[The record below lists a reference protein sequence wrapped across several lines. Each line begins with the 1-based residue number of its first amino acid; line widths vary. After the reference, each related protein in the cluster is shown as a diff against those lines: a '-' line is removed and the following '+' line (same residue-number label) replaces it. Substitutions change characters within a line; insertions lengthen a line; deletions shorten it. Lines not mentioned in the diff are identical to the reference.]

1 MAGFKSPLPAED
13 GRKNLIVARR
23 SAQLEGRLYTRRVP
37 DDLQLFDDTPVSV
50 APNSSETEED
60 VDSELSAVHA
70 SVSSADWTIE
80 TIVSQ
85 MEKQRIDL
93 NPRFQRRSAWT
104 DPTKSKFI
112 ESAILSY
119 PIPQLVLAEHP
130 ENRGHFL
137 VIDGK
142 QRLLALRQFYA
153 GLQMDSDFD
162 PLMLSGLTV
171 LPELKG
177 FTIADLKG
185 KRSSLFDSFETHT
198 IRTVVV
204 RNWESEDF
212 LYTLFLRLNTGSVPL
227 SPQELRQA
235 LVPGPFVEWADVAS
249 GESLGLRTLLGNVGP
264 DRRMVDAELLVR
276 FLGLRLSRSSY
287 RGNLKQFLDGV
298 CSEFN
303 GLWAQA
309 EADITH
315 ELAEM
320 EKAIVAAREI
330 FGEVACHKW
339 TGQKWERAF
348 NKAIFDVQIGSLA
361 DQEVREQALDKADEV
376 KEKFKDLCASNAD
389 FSKSVSTTT
398 KSLQATRERFG
409 TWFSAIAEV
418 TGVPLATPACLDAQ

>member
-1 MAGFKSPLPAED
+1 M
-13 GRKNLIVARR
+13 
-23 SAQLEGRLYTRRVP
+23 T
-37 DDLQLFDDTPVSV
+37 DDLQLFDDAPVSV

-60 VDSELSAVHA
+60 ISSELSAVHA

-85 MEKQRIDL
+85 LEKKRIDL

-104 DPTKSKFI
+104 DATKSKFI

-153 GLQMDSDFD
+153 GLQTGSDFD
-162 PLMLSGLTV
+162 PLTLSGLTV

-235 LVPGPFVEWADVAS
+235 LVPGPFVEWADIAS
-249 GESLGLRTLLGNVGP
+249 GESPGLRTLLGNVGP

-276 FLGLRLSRSSY
+276 FLGFRLSRSPY

-298 CSEFN
+298 CAEFN
-303 GLWAQA
+303 GLWGQA
-309 EADITH
+309 ESDIAR
-315 ELAEM
+315 EMAEM
-320 EKAIVAAREI
+320 ETAIAAAREI

-339 TGQKWERAF
+339 NGQKWERAF

-361 DQEVREQALDKADEV
+361 HREVRDQALDKADEV
-376 KEKFKDLCASNAD
+376 KEKFKDLCASDAA

-409 TWFSAIAEV
+409 TWFAAISEV
-418 TGVPLATPACLDAQ
+418 TEVPIATPACLDVQ